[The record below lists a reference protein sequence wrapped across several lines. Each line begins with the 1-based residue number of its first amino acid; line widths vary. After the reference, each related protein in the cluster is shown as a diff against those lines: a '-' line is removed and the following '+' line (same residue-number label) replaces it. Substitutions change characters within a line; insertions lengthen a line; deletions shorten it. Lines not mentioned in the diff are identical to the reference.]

1 MLIELTNIDKSYRDR
16 QGQPVPVLKKLSLQ
30 VEKGAFVSLSGA
42 SGCGKSTLLNILGC
56 LDRLDGGEYQFDGE
70 NVGVWSEGQRADL
83 RNRRIGFV
91 FQAFHLL
98 PFLTVEANIAL
109 PFMYNHHGQCPSH
122 EHIESL
128 LKSVDLEGKSQRFP
142 GELSGGQMQRIAIA
156 RALVLGADL
165 ILADEPTGNLDSAVA
180 QGVLDL
186 FELLVKEGKTI
197 VMVTHD
203 PAISARAYR
212 QIKMADGQI
221 VSDNRREAVGGAV

>member
-1 MLIELTNIDKSYRDR
+1 MLIELNEIDKSYHDR
-16 QGQPVPVLKKLSLQ
+16 QGQPVAVLKQLSLG
-30 VEKGAFVSLSGA
+30 VEQGAFLALAGA

-56 LDRLDGGEYQFDGE
+56 LDRLDSGEYRFDGQ
-70 NVGVWSEGQRADL
+70 NVGPWSEGQRADL

-109 PFMYNHHGQCPSH
+109 PFMYNHHGQRPSH
-122 EHIESL
+122 EQIESL
-128 LKSVDLEGKSQRFP
+128 LKSVDLEGMSQRLP
-142 GELSGGQMQRIAIA
+142 GELSGGQMQRVAIA
-156 RALVLGADL
+156 RALVLGAEL

-186 FELLVKEGKTI
+186 FEQLVQQGKT
-197 VMVTHD
+197 VVFVTHD

-212 QIKMADGQI
+212 QIKMDAGKI
-221 VSDNRREAVGGAV
+221 VSDEHRESTGGAV

>member
-1 MLIELTNIDKSYRDR
+1 MIDLKEIDKAYHDR

-30 VEKGAFVSLSGA
+30 VQSGEFVSLSGA

-56 LDRLDGGEYQFDGE
+56 LDSLDNGLYLFNNE
-70 NVGVWSEGQRADL
+70 NVGAWSESKRADL

-109 PFMYNHHGQCPSH
+109 PFVYNHHGQHPNR
-122 EHIESL
+122 EVIKSL

-142 GELSGGQMQRIAIA
+142 GELSGGQMQRVAIA

-186 FELLVKEGKTI
+186 FEQLIKQGKTVI
-197 VMVTHD
+197 MVTHD

-212 QIKMADGQI
+212 QIKMEGGQI
-221 VSDNRREAVGGAV
+221 VSDIRREDVGAAS

>member
-1 MLIELTNIDKSYRDR
+1 MLIELTEIDKSYRDR
-16 QGQPVPVLKKLSLQ
+16 QGQPVSVLKQLSLQ
-30 VEKGAFVSLSGA
+30 VEQGAFVALSGA

-56 LDRLDGGEYQFDGE
+56 LDRFDGGEYRFDGE
-70 NVGVWSEGQRADL
+70 NVGAWSEGQRADL

-98 PFLTVEANIAL
+98 PFLAVEANIAL
-109 PFMYNHHGQCPSH
+109 PFMYNHHGQRPSH

-128 LKSVDLEGKSQRFP
+128 LKSVDLEGMSQRYP
-142 GELSGGQMQRIAIA
+142 GELSGGQMQRVAIA

-186 FELLVKEGKTI
+186 FELLVQQGKTI

-203 PAISARAYR
+203 PAISARADR
-212 QIKMADGQI
+212 QIKMEGGQI
-221 VSDNRREAVGGAV
+221 DSDNRRESVGRAK

>member
-186 FELLVKEGKTI
+186 FELLVKQGKTI

-203 PAISARAYR
+203 PAISACTYR
-212 QIKMADGQI
+212 QIKMEGGQI
-221 VSDNRREAVGGAV
+221 VSDNRRESVRGAV